1 MSNERFHFAMLH
13 LKTQPGK
20 KEGKGE
26 GGGSASREGVWDLGD
41 PESRINNN
49 ICQASWSYFSLSPLR
64 LIRYATWAR

>member
-1 MSNERFHFAMLH
+1 MERW
-13 LKTQPGK
+13 
-20 KEGKGE
+20 
-26 GGGSASREGVWDLGD
+26 GSEYGRGMEGVWDVGD